1 MNADQMQRQRF
12 ELKYHI
18 DESAAQVVRAAMT
31 SRLELDPF
39 GRDQP
44 DWSYPIHSLYLDSP
58 ELALYHSTLNG
69 ERNRFKL
76 RVRFYDG
83 DSEDPVFLE
92 IKRRVN
98 ECILKERAIIY
109 RDRLG
114 SILHQLWPTP
124 ADLINPSATQLEAAR
139 NFCRRIDQLRAVP
152 VSHVSYRREAWFS
165 PGHNAVR
172 VTIDRDIVC
181 EPRNTYSTSARMAQP
196 THVFEPGEIIL
207 EIKFTERFP
216 AWLARVVRD
225 LSLVRTGAAKYVD
238 GVTHADVRNFVPASM
253 FSR

>member
-18 DESAAQVVRAAMT
+18 DESVAQEVRNAV
-31 SRLELDPF
+31 SGRLELDPF
-39 GRDQP
+39 GQDQP

-58 ELALYHSTLNG
+58 DLTLYNSTLNG

-83 DSEDPVFLE
+83 ELDDPVFLE

-98 ECILKERAIIY
+98 ECILKERAIIR
-109 RDRLG
+109 RDRL
-114 SILHQLWPTP
+114 SSMLEKLWPSPDDFIDPT
-124 ADLINPSATQLEAAR
+124 AAQLDAAR

-152 VSHVSYRREAWFS
+152 ISHVSYRREAWFL
-165 PGHNAVR
+165 PGQNAVR
-172 VTIDRDIVC
+172 VTLDRDIVC
-181 EPRNTYSTSARMAQP
+181 EPRSTFSTSTQLKRP
-196 THVFEPGEIIL
+196 SDVFDPGEVIL

-216 AWLARVVRD
+216 AWLAAVVRE
-225 LSLVRTGAAKYVD
+225 LGLVRTGAAKYVD
-238 GVTHADVRNFVPASM
+238 GVTHGDVQKFVPAM
-253 FSR
+253 YSR

>member
-18 DESAAQVVRAAMT
+18 DESVAQAVRVAVS

-44 DWSYPIHSLYLDSP
+44 DFAYPIHSLYLDSP
-58 ELALYHSTLNG
+58 DLSLYHSTLNG

-76 RVRFYDG
+76 RVRYYDG
-83 DSEDPVFLE
+83 DSDDPVFLE

-98 ECILKERAIIY
+98 ECILKERAIIH
-109 RDRLG
+109 RNRL
-114 SILHQLWPTP
+114 SPMLRELWPSP
-124 ADLINPSATQLEAAR
+124 ADLVSPSAAQLEAAR

-172 VTIDRDIVC
+172 VTMDRDIVC
-181 EPRNTYSTSARMAQP
+181 EPRNSYTTSTSLDEP
-196 THVFEPGEIIL
+196 TSVFDPGEIIL

-216 AWLARVVRD
+216 AWLAAVARD
-225 LSLVRTGAAKYVD
+225 LDLVRTSAAKYVD
-238 GVTHADVRNFVPASM
+238 GVTHADVRNFIPAPM